1 MIRYKRPLKMFQ
13 VHLPTPSS
21 GLGQEPWVVR
31 ASDQDLVPGSNPAFP
46 FSFSPIAK
54 VESQAD
60 IEIGMKNTLALFL
73 SI

>member
-1 MIRYKRPLKMFQ
+1 MIRYKRTLKMFQ

-31 ASDQDLVPGSNPAFP
+31 ASDQDLVPGSNPAF
-46 FSFSPIAK
+46 SFSPIAK

-60 IEIGMKNTLALFL
+60 IEIGMKNKLALFL